1 MIYNNYPISDIK
13 TDYFLRELCVGETSQ
28 LENIAITIQSLYFY
42 HDILVSSN
50 LPKTIE
56 ASLCR
61 TIIIMSYSVIEA
73 IVISLGYKLQ
83 NSCIS
88 CKKKCV
94 CRYYSISMFSNI
106 NEKVN
111 EKKSFINAN
120 DFLSQI
126 GIIYL
131 LSSDKKFY
139 DEYRNSRNNVHLG
152 RNAEIITKDLYYSK
166 TNCEKT
172 IRFMQEFIRMLNDN
186 FSDFIK
192 NNKCKI
198 V

>member
-1 MIYNNYPISDIK
+1 
-13 TDYFLRELCVGETSQ
+13 
-28 LENIAITIQSLYFY
+28 
-42 HDILVSSN
+42 
-50 LPKTIE
+50 
-56 ASLCR
+56 
-61 TIIIMSYSVIEA
+61 
-73 IVISLGYKLQ
+73 
-83 NSCIS
+83 
-88 CKKKCV
+88 
-94 CRYYSISMFSNI
+94 MFSNI